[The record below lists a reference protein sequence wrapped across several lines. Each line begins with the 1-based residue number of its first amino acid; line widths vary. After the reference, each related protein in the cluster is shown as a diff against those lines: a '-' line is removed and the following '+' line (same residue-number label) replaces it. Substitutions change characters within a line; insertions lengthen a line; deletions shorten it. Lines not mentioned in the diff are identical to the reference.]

1 VSRLLL
7 LTWMDF
13 SLLFFW
19 SWSLFRSTW
28 NITDRPVVAA
38 SCSLSLSLS
47 LFQSLF
53 LSYSM
58 SIPFSL
64 HHASPPY
71 KSSTQWKHIDLH
83 RGVWDSTWTI
93 RHGPAFT
100 HISLVML
107 QRYAPTL
114 EMDLIPS
121 VSDAHTRERERERVG
136 RRLLKMYSRPTKSLY
151 TTAYKAASVS
161 NWIQNPWR
169 DARLFRTRV
178 KSPTRETKKIA
189 TTSF

>member
-1 VSRLLL
+1 
-7 LTWMDF
+7 MDF

-38 SCSLSLSLS
+38 SCSLSLSFS
-47 LFQSLF
+47 L
-53 LSYSM
+53 Y
-58 SIPFSL
+58 FSL

-121 VSDAHTRERERERVG
+121 VSDTHTQEREREWVVACWRCTQG
-136 RRLLKMYSRPTKSLY
+136 RLKAYTQQLKLLASL
-151 TTAYKAASVS
+151 TESKILGVTPVS
-161 NWIQNPWR
+161 FAPVWNRQ
-169 DARLFRTRV
+169 
-178 KSPTRETKKIA
+178 REKQK
-189 TTSF
+189 